1 MLLHFKDCLEY
12 SRETLYENNYV
23 KNNNTFVY
31 EELKKNDSTYSK
43 TRFNRNIYMERII
56 NAIDNCKNFEND
68 ISKIKENVGTN
79 IYYLF
84 GKFM

>member
-1 MLLHFKDCLEY
+1 MILHIQRLDLIQ
-12 SRETLYENNYV
+12 
-23 KNNNTFVY
+23 
-31 EELKKNDSTYSK
+31 
-43 TRFNRNIYMERII
+43 IYMERII

-68 ISKIKENVGTN
+68 ISKLKENVGTN